1 MTVSDEAEKL
11 ENRSLINTYIT
22 VDFIKTIY
30 EISFKKKG
38 LDHVEIRGP
47 TLNYF
52 SF

>member
-30 EISFKKKG
+30 EISFKKQG
-38 LDHVEIRGP
+38 EDHVEVQGP
-47 TLNYF
+47 T
-52 SF
+52 